1 MKAPRRNQAWI
12 ATALGAGQLLAFS
25 IFAQTP
31 ANPAAAVPSNA
42 VQPGVRAMPPLPP
55 TMKPPVA
62 FFRELMAASFG
73 ERIRLLNN
81 RAPASRG
88 AILAKVH
95 EYESMQPDERELRL
109 KATEL
114 QWWLMPALKLSA
126 TNRDDYLSRVP
137 ANDFKLVKD
146 RLAQWDGLSADEQQ
160 EFLADKEAL
169 NMLVEPDND
178 APAPPFAKVKQAK
191 VEAGTRRLEAMT
203 EEQRQ
208 KAIATYTSLLR
219 IQEAEKERILR
230 TLSPQEQRQIQR
242 ALDAFDGLIGPR
254 RAICVRSFEK
264 FAGLSAEEREQF
276 LKNAERWELMSPTER
291 QKWRDLVQKWT
302 RVPPP
307 LPMAPPPPLPNV
319 QRLHGPTLALT
330 NQAANGN

>member
-1 MKAPRRNQAWI
+1 MKVSHGNQPWI
-12 ATALGAGQLLAFS
+12 AAVLGAAQLLAFS

-31 ANPAAAVPSNA
+31 ANPAATVPANALQPAV
-42 VQPGVRAMPPLPP
+42 RTMPPLPP
-55 TMKPPVA
+55 TMKSPVE
-62 FFRELMAASFG
+62 FFRELMAAGFG
-73 ERIRLLNN
+73 ERIRLLSN
-81 RAPASRG
+81 RPPASRS

-95 EYESMQPDERELRL
+95 EYESMQADERELRL

-114 QWWLMPALKLSA
+114 QWWLMPLLTLQP
-126 TNRDDYLSRVP
+126 TNRDEHLSRVP
-137 ANDFKLVKD
+137 ANDLKLVKD
-146 RLAQWDGLSADEQQ
+146 RLAQWDGLSAEEQK

-169 NMLVEPDND
+169 NMIVEPNND

-191 VEAGTRRLEAMT
+191 VEAGTRRLEAMS

-208 KAIATYTSLLR
+208 KALATYTSLFR
-219 IQEAEKERILR
+219 IQDEEKERILR

-242 ALDAFDGLIGPR
+242 TLDAFGGLAGPR

-264 FAGLSAEEREQF
+264 FACLSSEEREQF

-307 LPMAPPPPLPNV
+307 LPRPTPPLPNM
-319 QRLHGPTLALT
+319 QPLHGPVLAFT
-330 NQAANGN
+330 NQAAKGN